1 MNSINRHRH
10 ECCLAKWRRMG
21 RLWYGAAM
29 RRTEAISLLK
39 LHEAELKQLGVEH
52 LYMFGSTARNAARD
66 DSDIDLFFDH
76 ARGKLGVYELMDV
89 KALASSILGQPAD
102 VMTRA
107 SLHPMLRKRI
117 EESAV
122 LVF

>member
-1 MNSINRHRH
+1 MKR
-10 ECCLAKWRRMG
+10 AD
-21 RLWYGAAM
+21 AV
-29 RRTEAISLLK
+29 SLLK
-39 LHEAELKQLGVEH
+39 SHEAQLKQLGVEH
-52 LYMFGSTARNAARD
+52 LYIFGSTARNSARN

-89 KALASSILGQPAD
+89 KALARTILGRQAD

-107 SLHPMLRKRI
+107 SLHPALRKRI
-117 EESAV
+117 EDSAV

>member
-1 MNSINRHRH
+1 VM
-10 ECCLAKWRRMG
+10 WRRMD
-21 RLWYGAAM
+21 RLWYDVNM
-29 RRTEAISLLK
+29 RRAEAMSLLK
-39 LHEAELKQLGVEH
+39 SHEAELKQLGVEH
-52 LYMFGSTARNAARD
+52 LYIFGSTARNAARN

-89 KALASSILGQPAD
+89 KALASTILGQPAD

-107 SLHPMLRKRI
+107 SLHPVLRKRI